1 MGSAS
6 DDLRARA
13 THLREQATDLRQ
25 GADGICHEELIALAW
40 GCEHMARQLEALM
53 RPKQDLGAEATTA
66 RR

>member
-13 THLREQATDLRQ
+13 AHLREQATDLRQ
-25 GADGICHEELIALAW
+25 GADGMCREELIALAW

-53 RPKQDLGAEATTA
+53 HPKPHLGAD
-66 RR
+66 